1 MSTISTT
8 NFEAGDT
15 TDRTDANNKFS
26 AVATATGSINEE
38 NVRSEGIDR
47 RTLTSVASG
56 RTEPI
61 VFIDYDDRDNS
72 AATTHAAQTG
82 EASVVLSNVALDMT
96 SSPVTVT
103 DGDLIRIHYT
113 AFLTSINDGP
123 YATYG
128 AAGEDHGGATA
139 SNPADAIGVVFFPTW
154 QLSSGGAFSALTN
167 EANWLS
173 SLTAPDGI
181 AINNTTAKSDSI
193 AFCSMEGYLNTDCF
207 PVRQIH
213 GCWNYKHTG
222 ADITLYQIQLNMR
235 GPMVYQYTGG
245 NRVFYAPSWGAGRY
259 ARTCMNIPFSAAAPA
274 PVITDF
280 TIVVGNAQLSLT
292 VMRGDS

>member
-8 NFEAGDT
+8 NFEAGET
-15 TDRTDANNKFS
+15 TNRTDANNKFS

-47 RTLTSVASG
+47 RTLATVASG

-61 VFIDYDDRDNS
+61 VFIDYDDRNNS

-82 EASVVLSNVALDMT
+82 ASSVVLSNVALDMT
-96 SSPVTVT
+96 SSPVTVKA
-103 DGDLIRIHYT
+103 GDLIRIHYT
-113 AFLTSINDGP
+113 AMLTSINDGA
-123 YATYG
+123 YATFG
-128 AAGEDHGGATA
+128 AAGNDGGSRA

-173 SLTAPDGI
+173 SLTAPAGI
-181 AINNTTAKSDSI
+181 TINNTTAKSDSI
-193 AFCSMEGYLNTDCF
+193 AFCSMEGVLDTNCF
-207 PVRQIH
+207 PNRQVH

-245 NRVFYAPSWGAGRY
+245 NRVFYAPTWNALRY
-259 ARTCMNIPFSAAAPA
+259 EVTCMDIPASPATNFS
-274 PVITDF
+274 
-280 TIVVGNAQLSLT
+280 IVVGNAQLSLT

>member
-8 NFEAGDT
+8 NFEAGET
-15 TDRTDANNKFS
+15 TNRTDANNKFS

-47 RTLTSVASG
+47 RTLTTVANG

-61 VFIDYDDRDNS
+61 VFIDYDDRNNS

-82 EASVVLSNVALDMT
+82 ESSVVLSNVALDMT
-96 SSPVTVT
+96 SSPVTVKA
-103 DGDLIRIHYT
+103 GDLIRIHYT
-113 AFLTSINDGP
+113 AMLTSINDGA
-123 YATYG
+123 YATFG
-128 AAGEDHGGATA
+128 AAGNNGGSRS

-173 SLTAPDGI
+173 SLTAPAGI
-181 AINNTTAKSDSI
+181 TINNTTAKSDSI
-193 AFCSMEGYLNTDCF
+193 AFCSMEGVLDTNCF
-207 PVRQIH
+207 PNRQVH

-245 NRVFYAPSWGAGRY
+245 NRVFYAPTWNALRY
-259 ARTCMNIPFSAAAPA
+259 EVTCMDIPASPATNFS
-274 PVITDF
+274 
-280 TIVVGNAQLSLT
+280 IVVGNAQLSLT

>member
-61 VFIDYDDRDNS
+61 VFIDYDDRDNT
-72 AATTHAAQTG
+72 AATTHTLQTG
-82 EASVVLSNVALDMT
+82 ECSVVLSNVALNMT
-96 SSPVTVT
+96 SSPVTVKA
-103 DGDLIRIHYT
+103 GDLIRIHYT

-128 AAGEDHGGATA
+128 AAGEDGGPRTN
-139 SNPADAIGVVFFPTW
+139 NPADAIGVVFFPTW

-193 AFCSMEGYLNTDCF
+193 AFCSMEGYLNSDCF

-259 ARTCMNIPFSAAAPA
+259 ARTCMNIPSSAPAPA